1 MNYSFLDVIG
11 YFNQFPS
18 QPSHYDILRPVLTV
32 NFVNNV
38 TFLAKTRNY
47 KYKPSK
53 SVKNSEKSVQGTDNY
68 NRMGPW

>member
-11 YFNQFPS
+11 YFNQFPG

-32 NFVNNV
+32 NFVNNM
-38 TFLAKTRNY
+38 TSLAKTRNY

-53 SVKNSEKSVQGTDNY
+53 SVKKNSEKIV
-68 NRMGPW
+68 